1 MRTIRECQKV
11 HWKVKVRGD
20 KKLSRERKG
29 EKHYEDGYATLT
41 DTMDTQVIGYVGY
54 SLIRCLFGL
63 FGAYSAR
70 WLGNKKRLQNT

>member
-1 MRTIRECQKV
+1 MREDPP
-11 HWKVKVRGD
+11 G
-20 KKLSRERKG
+20 ERAG
-29 EKHYEDGYATLT
+29 EKRYADGYETLT
-41 DTMDTQVIGYVGY
+41 DMQQVIGYVGY